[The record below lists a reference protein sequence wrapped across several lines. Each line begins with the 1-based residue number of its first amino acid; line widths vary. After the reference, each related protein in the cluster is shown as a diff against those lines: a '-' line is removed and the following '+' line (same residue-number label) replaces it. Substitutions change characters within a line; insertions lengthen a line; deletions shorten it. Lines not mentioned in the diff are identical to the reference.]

1 MVKRG
6 FFYAF
11 SSIALNIA
19 TYHLSGGA
27 FNISVLMG
35 SLIFNQVVDSRYIGL
50 FFGAILGAQISRLL
64 HNQLFVEKK
73 KEVDPSALK
82 LLENK

>member
-27 FNISVLMG
+27 FNISVLLG
-35 SLIFNQVVDSRYIGL
+35 SLIFNQVVDNRYIGL
-50 FFGAILGAQISRLL
+50 FFGAIFGG
-64 HNQLFVEKK
+64 
-73 KEVDPSALK
+73 
-82 LLENK
+82 